1 MSGDHIGAQGA
12 QGFVNNP
19 QGAVTQQYGDEN
31 NINAGG
37 GDVAQGNID
46 KRNINIINII
56 AGSSNQDSQ
65 SNLVEQLRAI
75 LANVDDLNSDGF
87 MDAVKSAYQKALPTD
102 AAAHPVKTNDTLS
115 ELEDRRVLPKF
126 IEDLAAN
133 SALSDT
139 TRTQLNQLISDQGLQ
154 TRADR
159 ADTTSKKRLRSF
171 LIVVLRPEPNLQFCV
186 NAWLIPDDSVK
197 GSSRFCSL
205 DINEEKK
212 GVVCS
217 LNDIPSVVRSLLD
230 QSLQH
235 LFGKDYELTIEFFLP
250 IDYLSTE
257 VDRLEVIPDPL
268 DCDEFNPLG
277 IQYKVLVRSY
287 ERLDNTYLL
296 HNFQQWKNNWNRAD
310 INFKVVPSLD
320 SFEHLT
326 TVNSCNWKKL
336 AMDLKAKLGIKIT
349 CIPPELER
357 KNIIKA
363 ILKSAIPIAV
373 WMRKDIRECDRESK
387 LDCLL
392 TSGNL
397 ETLPEYIRKEREE
410 AYICDDPEEHFGN
423 HLVLLWEDPNRL
435 TPDVMARLLPT
446 GQ

>member
-1 MSGDHIGAQGA
+1 MSGDSIEAQKS
-12 QGFVNNP
+12 QGLINNP
-19 QGAVTQQYGDEN
+19 QGSVSQQFGDLTEAN
-31 NINAGG
+31 TGG
-37 GDVAQGNID
+37 GDVAQRDID
-46 KRNINIINII
+46 KRNITINII
-56 AGSSNQDSQ
+56 TGSSNAQSQ
-65 SNLVEQLRAI
+65 SHLTAEVSKILDGGIDLEAAI
-75 LANVDDLNSDGF
+75 A
-87 MDAVKSAYQKALPTD
+87 SAYQSALPTD
-102 AAAHPVKTNDTLS
+102 ASLHPVQAVDKIS
-115 ELEDRRVLPKF
+115 ELADRRVLDKF
-126 IEDLAAN
+126 IEILAN
-133 SALSDT
+133 D
-139 TRTQLNQLISDQGLQ
+139 RTVSES
-154 TRADR
+154 TRAELQKIISASDSKTNGDR
-159 ADTTSKKRLRSF
+159 ADTSSKKRLRSY

-217 LNDIPSVVRSLLD
+217 LNDIPAVVRSLLD
-230 QSLQH
+230 QSLQQ

-296 HNFQQWKNNWNRAD
+296 HHFQQWKNNWNRAD

-320 SFEHLT
+320 SFEPFT

-349 CIPPELER
+349 CVPPEVER
-357 KNIIKA
+357 KNIFKA